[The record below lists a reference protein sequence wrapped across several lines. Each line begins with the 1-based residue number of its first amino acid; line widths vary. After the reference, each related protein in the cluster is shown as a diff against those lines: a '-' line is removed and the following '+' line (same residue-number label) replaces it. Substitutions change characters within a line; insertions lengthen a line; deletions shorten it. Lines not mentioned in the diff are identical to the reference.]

1 MRLCN
6 GRYLSVAKFI
16 MYKNET
22 QKINMEDTLLNMKQI
37 NVLNNYWYF
46 LQRLFTPRRYEN
58 YKVKGKYGG
67 DWIIGK
73 LVHCMPCDVLCTPDT
88 KVD

>member
-1 MRLCN
+1 MADICQWQ
-6 GRYLSVAKFI
+6 KFI

-37 NVLNNYWYF
+37 NVLSNYRYF
-46 LQRLFTPRRYEN
+46 LQRLFTLRRYEN
-58 YKVKGKYGG
+58 YKVKGKYEG
-67 DWIIGK
+67 DRIIGK
-73 LVHCMPCDVLCTPDT
+73 LVHYMPCDALCTSNT

>member
-1 MRLCN
+1 
-6 GRYLSVAKFI
+6 

-37 NVLNNYWYF
+37 NILNNYQYF
-46 LQRLFTPRRYEN
+46 VQQLFTPRRYEN

-67 DWIIGK
+67 DWEIGK
-73 LVHCMPCDVLCTPDT
+73 LAHYLPCDALCTPDT